1 MLSRIVKVNRWSVY
15 RYFLSV
21 FLLIRSQDTKQGDK
35 FDQICIYRFNAY
47 LFWFIS
53 ILLGIFLT
61 LNIFYI
67 RGWWNVINEIYKY
80 LIMIC
85 FKNFHRVNLIISLQS

>member
-35 FDQICIYRFNAY
+35 FDQVCIYRFNAY
-47 LFWFIS
+47 LF
-53 ILLGIFLT
+53 
-61 LNIFYI
+61 
-67 RGWWNVINEIYKY
+67 
-80 LIMIC
+80 
-85 FKNFHRVNLIISLQS
+85 